1 MKKSPSRSG
10 AKGPSKPQVPKRRP
24 VVSESAVAQD
34 EMLPEY
40 DFRGGV
46 RGKYAA
52 QYAEGSNV
60 VLLDPDVAAVFP
72 DASAVNTALRA
83 LADVARRQ
91 ANGHAPAP

>member
-1 MKKSPSRSG
+1 M
-10 AKGPSKPQVPKRRP
+10 P
-24 VVSESAVAQD
+24 VISESTVAPD

-46 RGKYAA
+46 RGKYASL
-52 QYAEGSNV
+52 YAEGSNV

-83 LADVARRQ
+83 LADIARRQ
-91 ANGHAPAP
+91 ANAHVPAP

>member
-1 MKKSPSRSG
+1 MKKSLSRSG
-10 AKGPSKPQVPKRRP
+10 TKSPSKPRVPKCVP
-24 VVSESAVAQD
+24 VVSESAVAPD
-34 EMLPEY
+34 EMLLEY

-52 QYAEGSNV
+52 QYAEGCNV

-83 LADVARRQ
+83 LADIARRQ
-91 ANGHAPAP
+91 ANGHFPAP